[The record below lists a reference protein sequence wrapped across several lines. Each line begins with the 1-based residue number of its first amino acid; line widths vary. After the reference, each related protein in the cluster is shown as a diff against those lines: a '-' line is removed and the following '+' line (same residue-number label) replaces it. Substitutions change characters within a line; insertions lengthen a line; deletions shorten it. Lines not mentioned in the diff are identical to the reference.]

1 MMLWHMA
8 WRNLWRHR
16 TRTLTMTS
24 AVAFSYGLCLF
35 SMGMGD
41 DGHQQMLDEA
51 AEGAGGDIL
60 VHADGYWESKSSD
73 LVIGDSDG
81 ILAMVESVPGV
92 RTAIPRMIIN
102 GLVSSAS
109 GNRMLFLQGID
120 PERELAL
127 RDFSEDVEVGVY
139 LDATD
144 RDDPIILGAV
154 IVEKLELD
162 LGDRVVLTATQPD
175 GEVTRALFH
184 LTGVIETGL
193 VDVDE
198 VMGITTLEAAQAAV
212 GAQGMITQIGVM
224 ADPAISSDSVA
235 GLIRAS
241 IQAHGNGLEVLTW
254 QEAIPEMV
262 GFIEVDDAFL
272 YIYLVVIFAIVAFA
286 IANTFLM
293 AVMERVREFGLLNAL
308 GLRGRGVAGLLLTET
323 LLMTALAMSIGF
335 VLGFSGHLAANHWGI
350 PVAMWGV
357 ESMEVSGVDFAS
369 LVMRS
374 KITPIKWVAAS
385 ILVALVTLGSAL
397 YPAWRASRLA
407 PSEAMRFCG

>member
-1 MMLWHMA
+1 MLWHVA

-16 TRTLTMTS
+16 TRTLIMTS

-51 AEGAGGDIL
+51 AKGAGGEIL
-60 VHADGYWESKSSD
+60 VHAAGYWESKSSD
-73 LVIGDSDG
+73 LVIREGDRV
-81 ILAMVESVPGV
+81 LAGVESAPGV
-92 RTAIPRMIIN
+92 RAAIPRMIIN
-102 GLVSSAS
+102 GLVSSAT
-109 GNRMLFLQGID
+109 GNRILFLQGID
-120 PERELAL
+120 PRRELAL
-127 RDFSEDVEVGVY
+127 QDISDDLKEGEY
-139 LDATD
+139 LGASD

-154 IVEKLELD
+154 IVEKLELE

-184 LTGVIETGL
+184 LTGVVETGL
-193 VDVDE
+193 ADVDE
-198 VMGITTLEAAQAAV
+198 VVGYTTLPAAQSAV
-212 GAQGMITQIGVM
+212 GAEGMLTQIGVM
-224 ADPAISSDSVA
+224 IDPDIPA
-235 GLIRAS
+235 GTAAQNIRNS
-241 IQAHGNGLEVLTW
+241 TGSERDGLEVLTW

-308 GLRGRGVAGLLLTET
+308 GLRGSGVAGLLLTET
-323 LLMTALAMSIGF
+323 VLMTAVAMS
-335 VLGFSGHLAANHWGI
+335 LGFLLGLAGHLAASHWGI
-350 PVAMWGV
+350 PVSAWGV
-357 ESMEVSGVDFAS
+357 DSMEVSGVDFAS
-369 LVMRS
+369 MVMRS

-407 PSEAMRFCG
+407 PSEAMRFFG

>member
-1 MMLWHMA
+1 MLWRIA

-35 SMGMGD
+35 SMGLGD

-51 AEGAGGDIL
+51 AEGAGGEIL

-73 LVIGDSDG
+73 LLIRDASGV
-81 ILAMVESVPGV
+81 LATVESAPGV
-92 RTAIPRMIIN
+92 RAAIPRMIIN
-102 GLVSSAS
+102 GLVSSAV

-120 PERELAL
+120 PQRELAL
-127 RDFSEDVEVGVY
+127 RDLSEHLELGEF
-139 LDATD
+139 LDETQ
-144 RDDPIILGAV
+144 RDDPLLLGAV

-184 LTGVIETGL
+184 LTGIIETGL
-193 VDVDE
+193 IDVDE
-198 VMGITTLEAAQAAV
+198 MMGITTLDAAQAAV
-212 GAQGMITQIGVM
+212 GAHGMVTQIGVM
-224 ADPAISSDSVA
+224 ADPGLVSDSVA
-235 GLIRAS
+235 EQIKVVTRAS
-241 IQAHGNGLEVLTW
+241 GNGLEVLTW

-308 GLRGRGVAGLLLTET
+308 GLKGRGVAGLLLTET
-323 LLMTALAMSIGF
+323 LLMTTLAMAIGF
-335 VLGFSGHLAANHWGI
+335 VLGFAGHLAASHWGI
-350 PVAMWGV
+350 PLSIYGV
-357 ESMEVSGVDFAS
+357 ENMEVSGVDFAS

-374 KITPIKWVAAS
+374 KLNPMKWLAAS
-385 ILVALVTLGSAL
+385 ILVALVTIGSAL

-407 PSEAMRFCG
+407 PSEAMRFFG

>member
-1 MMLWHMA
+1 MLWHIA

-16 TRTLTMTS
+16 ARTLTMTS

-73 LVIGDSDG
+73 LVMGDG
-81 ILAMVESVPGV
+81 AEALAAVESVPGV
-92 RTAIPRMIIN
+92 RAAIPRMIIN
-102 GLVSSAS
+102 GLVSSAA

-127 RDFSEDVEVGVY
+127 RDLSDDVDVGNY
-139 LDATD
+139 LDATE

-193 VDVDE
+193 ADVDE
-198 VMGITTLEAAQAAV
+198 IMGITTLEAAQEAV
-212 GAQGMITQIGVM
+212 GAQGLLTQIGIMV
-224 ADPAISSDSVA
+224 DPSLSSDSVA
-235 GLIRAS
+235 AQIRATT
-241 IQAHGNGLEVLTW
+241 QVNGNGLEVLTW

-323 LLMTALAMSIGF
+323 LLMTTLAMSIGF
-335 VLGFSGHLAANHWGI
+335 VLGFAGHLAASHWGI

-357 ESMEVSGVDFAS
+357 DSMEVSGVDFAS

-385 ILVALVTLGSAL
+385 ILVVLVTLGSAL

-407 PSEAMRFCG
+407 PSEAMRFFG

>member
-1 MMLWHMA
+1 MLWRMA

-16 TRTLTMTS
+16 TRTLIMTS

-60 VHADGYWESKSSD
+60 VHANGYWESKSSD
-73 LVIGDSDG
+73 LVIGDGDG
-81 ILAMVESVPGV
+81 VLATVESVPGV
-92 RTAIPRMIIN
+92 RAAIPRMIIN

-127 RDFSEDVEVGVY
+127 RDLSEDVKVGDY
-139 LDATD
+139 LDATG

-154 IVEKLELD
+154 IVEKLELE

-184 LTGVIETGL
+184 LTGVIRTGL
-193 VDVDE
+193 ADVDE
-198 VMGITTLEAAQAAV
+198 VMGLTTLEAARKAI
-212 GAQGMITQIGVM
+212 GAQGMLTQIGVM
-224 ADPAISSDSVA
+224 SDPALPSDSVA

-241 IQAHGNGLEVLTW
+241 TQARGNGIEVLTW

-335 VLGFSGHLAANHWGI
+335 ALGFAGHLAASHWGI

-357 ESMEVSGVDFAS
+357 DSMEVSGVDFAS

-374 KITPIKWVAAS
+374 KITPAKWVAAS
-385 ILVALVTLGSAL
+385 ILVAFVTLGSAL

-407 PSEAMRFCG
+407 PSEAMRFFG

>member
-1 MMLWHMA
+1 MLWHIA

-35 SMGMGD
+35 SMGIGD
-41 DGHQQMLDEA
+41 DGHQQMLNEA
-51 AEGAGGDIL
+51 TEGAGGDIL
-60 VHADGYWESKSSD
+60 VHAEGYWENKSSD
-73 LVIGDSDG
+73 LVMDDANEVLS
-81 ILAMVESVPGV
+81 AVESTDGV
-92 RTAIPRMIIN
+92 RAAIPRIIIN

-120 PERELAL
+120 PQRELAL
-127 RDFSEDVEVGVY
+127 RDFSEDLEAGEY
-139 LDATD
+139 LDASD
-144 RDDPIILGAV
+144 RDDPIVLGAV

-184 LTGVIETGL
+184 LTGVIKTGL
-193 VDVDE
+193 KEVDE
-198 VMGITTLEAAQAAV
+198 TMGITTLAAAQEAV
-212 GAQGMITQIGVM
+212 GAQGMLTQIGVM
-224 ADPAISSDSVA
+224 IDPGQISDSVA
-235 GLIRAS
+235 ARIRLAS
-241 IQAHGNGLEVLTW
+241 ESPGRTLEVLTW

-272 YIYLVVIFAIVAFA
+272 SIYLIVIFAIVAFA

-323 LLMTALAMSIGF
+323 ILMTSLAMAIGF
-335 VLGFSGHLAANHWGI
+335 VLGFSGHLAASHWGI
-350 PVAMWGV
+350 PLSIYGV
-357 ESMEVSGVDFAS
+357 ENIEVSGVDFAS

-374 KITPIKWVAAS
+374 KLNPMKWVAAS
-385 ILVALVTLGSAL
+385 VLVALVTLGSAL

-407 PSEAMRFCG
+407 PSEAMRFFG

>member
-1 MMLWHMA
+1 MLWRMA

-16 TRTLTMTS
+16 TRTLIMTS

-51 AEGAGGDIL
+51 AKGAGGDIL
-60 VHADGYWESKSSD
+60 VHAEGYWESKSSD
-73 LVIGDSDG
+73 LVIRNGEE
-81 ILAMVESVPGV
+81 ILATVGSLPGV
-92 RTAIPRMIIN
+92 RAAIPRMIIN

-109 GNRMLFLQGID
+109 GNRILFLQGID
-120 PERELAL
+120 PQRELAL
-127 RDFSEDVEVGVY
+127 QDLSEDLEAGSY
-139 LDATD
+139 LDASD
-144 RDDPIILGAV
+144 RADPILLGAV
-154 IVEKLELD
+154 IVEKLELE

-184 LTGVIETGL
+184 LTGVTRTGL
-193 VDVDE
+193 ADIDE
-198 VMGITTLEAAQAAV
+198 VMGITTLEAARKAV
-212 GAQGMITQIGVM
+212 GAV
-224 ADPAISSDSVA
+224 ADPTLPSDSVA
-235 GLIRAS
+235 ALIRGS
-241 IQAHGNGLEVLTW
+241 LQAEGDGLEVLTW
-254 QEAIPEMV
+254 QQAIPEMV

-286 IANTFLM
+286 IADTFLM
-293 AVMERVREFGLLNAL
+293 AVMERVRELGLLNAL
-308 GLRGRGVAGLLLTET
+308 GMRGGGVARLLLTET

-335 VLGFSGHLAANHWGI
+335 VLGLAGHLAASHWGI

-357 ESMEVSGVDFAS
+357 DSMEVSGVDFAS

-374 KITPIKWVAAS
+374 KITPVKWIAAS
-385 ILVALVTLGSAL
+385 ILVVLVTIGSAL

-407 PSEAMRFCG
+407 PSEAMRFFG

>member
-1 MMLWHMA
+1 MMLWRMA

-16 TRTLTMTS
+16 TRTLIMTS

-60 VHADGYWESKSSD
+60 IHADGYWESKSSD
-73 LVIGDSDG
+73 LVIEDADRV
-81 ILAMVESVPGV
+81 LTMVESVPGV
-92 RTAIPRMIIN
+92 GAAIPRMIIN
-102 GLVSSAS
+102 GLVSSAAGS
-109 GNRMLFLQGID
+109 RMLFLQGID
-120 PERELAL
+120 PERESAL
-127 RDFSEDVEVGVY
+127 RDLSKDVDFGNY

-154 IVEKLELD
+154 IVEKLEME

-184 LTGVIETGL
+184 LSGIMETGL
-193 VDVDE
+193 ADVDE
-198 VMGITTLEAAQAAV
+198 VMGITTLAAAQKAV
-212 GAQGMITQIGVM
+212 GAPGVLTQIGVM
-224 ADPAISSDSVA
+224 ADPSLPSDSVA

-241 IQAHGNGLEVLTW
+241 IRSEGSGFEVLTW

-308 GLRGRGVAGLLLTET
+308 GMRGRGVARLLLTET

-335 VLGFSGHLAANHWGI
+335 VLGLAGHLAASHWGI

-357 ESMEVSGVDFAS
+357 DSMEVSGVDFSS

-374 KITPIKWVAAS
+374 KITPVKWVAAS
-385 ILVALVTLGSAL
+385 ILVVLVTLGSAL

-407 PSEAMRFCG
+407 PSEAMRFFG

>member
-1 MMLWHMA
+1 MLWRIA

-16 TRTLTMTS
+16 ARTLTMTS

-73 LVIGDSDG
+73 LVMSDG
-81 ILAMVESVPGV
+81 AEVLAAVESVPGV
-92 RTAIPRMIIN
+92 RAAIPRMIIN
-102 GLVSSAS
+102 GLVSSAA

-120 PERELAL
+120 PDRELAL
-127 RDFSEDVEVGVY
+127 RDLSDDVDVGNY
-139 LDATD
+139 LDATE

-193 VDVDE
+193 ADVDE
-198 VMGITTLEAAQAAV
+198 IVGITTLEAAQEAV
-212 GAQGMITQIGVM
+212 GAQGFLTQIGIMV
-224 ADPAISSDSVA
+224 DPSLPSDSVA
-235 GLIRAS
+235 ALIRAATQ
-241 IQAHGNGLEVLTW
+241 INGNGLEVLTW

-323 LLMTALAMSIGF
+323 LLMTTLAMSIGF
-335 VLGFSGHLAANHWGI
+335 VLGFAGHLAASHWGI

-357 ESMEVSGVDFAS
+357 DSMEVSGVDFAS

-385 ILVALVTLGSAL
+385 ILVVLVTLGSAL

-407 PSEAMRFCG
+407 PSEAMRFFA

>member
-1 MMLWHMA
+1 
-8 WRNLWRHR
+8 
-16 TRTLTMTS
+16 MTS

-35 SMGMGD
+35 SMGLGD

-73 LVIGDSDG
+73 LVIRDASEV
-81 ILAMVESVPGV
+81 ISAVESTPGV
-92 RTAIPRMIIN
+92 RAVIPRVIVN
-102 GLVSSAS
+102 GLVSSAV

-120 PERELAL
+120 PAREIHL
-127 RDFSEDVEVGVY
+127 RDYSEDLDAGEY
-139 LDATD
+139 LDASD

-154 IVEKLELD
+154 IVEKLELEV
-162 LGDRVVLTATQPD
+162 GDRVVLTATQPD

-184 LTGVIETGL
+184 LTGVIRTGL
-193 VDVDE
+193 KDADE
-198 VMGITTLEAAQAAV
+198 SMGITTLEAAQEAV

-224 ADPAISSDSVA
+224 TDPSLVSDSVA
-235 GLIRAS
+235 ARIRA
-241 IQAHGNGLEVLTW
+241 AVGNRGNALEVLTW

-272 YIYLVVIFAIVAFA
+272 YIYLIVIFAIVAFA

-308 GLRGRGVAGLLLTET
+308 GMRGRGVAGLLLTET
-323 LLMTALAMSIGF
+323 LLMTALAMAIGF
-335 VLGFSGHLAANHWGI
+335 ILGFSGHLAASHWGI
-350 PVAMWGV
+350 PLSIYGV
-357 ESMEVSGVDFAS
+357 DSMEVSGVDFAS

-374 KITPIKWVAAS
+374 KLNPMKWVAAS
-385 ILVALVTLGSAL
+385 VLVAMVTLGSAL

-407 PSEAMRFCG
+407 PSEAMRFFG

>member
-1 MMLWHMA
+1 MLWRMA

-16 TRTLTMTS
+16 TRTLIMTS

-60 VHADGYWESKSSD
+60 VHANGYWESKSSD
-73 LVIGDSDG
+73 LVIGDG
-81 ILAMVESVPGV
+81 EGVLAAVESVPGV
-92 RTAIPRMIIN
+92 RAAIPRMIIN

-127 RDFSEDVEVGVY
+127 RDLSEDVKVGDY

-154 IVEKLELD
+154 IVEKLELE

-184 LTGVIETGL
+184 LTGVIRTGL
-193 VDVDE
+193 ADVDE
-198 VMGITTLEAAQAAV
+198 VMGLTTLEAARKAI
-212 GAQGMITQIGVM
+212 GAQGMLTQIGVM
-224 ADPAISSDSVA
+224 SDPALPSDSVA

-241 IQAHGNGLEVLTW
+241 TQARGNGIEVLTW

-335 VLGFSGHLAANHWGI
+335 ALGFAGHLAASHWGI

-357 ESMEVSGVDFAS
+357 DSMEVSGVDFAS

-374 KITPIKWVAAS
+374 KITPAKWVAAS
-385 ILVALVTLGSAL
+385 ILVAFVTLGSAL

-407 PSEAMRFCG
+407 PSEAMRFFG

>member
-1 MMLWHMA
+1 MLWHVA

-16 TRTLTMTS
+16 ARTLTMTS
-24 AVAFSYGLCLF
+24 AVAFSYGLCLV
-35 SMGMGD
+35 SMGIGD

-60 VHADGYWESKSSD
+60 VHAEGYWESKSSD
-73 LVIGDSDG
+73 LVMADSEDV
-81 ILAMVESVPGV
+81 LVSVESVPGV
-92 RTAIPRMIIN
+92 RAAIPRMIIN

-127 RDFSEDVEVGVY
+127 RDLSEDLDAGEY
-139 LDATD
+139 LDESE
-144 RDDPIILGAV
+144 RDDPIILGSI
-154 IVEKLELD
+154 IVEKLELE

-193 VDVDE
+193 KDIDE
-198 VMGITTLEAAQAAV
+198 IMGITTLAAAQEAV
-212 GAQGMITQIGVM
+212 GAQGMLTQIGVM
-224 ADPAISSDSVA
+224 ADPGQPSDSVA
-235 GLIRAS
+235 AAIGRVTGNNH
-241 IQAHGNGLEVLTW
+241 QALEVLTW

-272 YIYLVVIFAIVAFA
+272 YIYLVVMFAIVAFA

-308 GLRGRGVAGLLLTET
+308 GMKGRGVAGLLLTET
-323 LLMTALAMSIGF
+323 VLMTLLAMAIGF

-350 PVAMWGV
+350 PISMYGV

-369 LVMRS
+369 MVMRS
-374 KITPIKWVAAS
+374 KLNPMKWVAAS
-385 ILVALVTLGSAL
+385 ILVAVVTIGSAL

-407 PSEAMRFCG
+407 PSEAMRFFG

>member
-1 MMLWHMA
+1 MLWRVA

-35 SMGMGD
+35 SMGLGD
-41 DGHQQMLDEA
+41 DGHQQMLNEA

-73 LVIGDSDG
+73 LVIREAEGLISS
-81 ILAMVESVPGV
+81 VEATPGV
-92 RTAIPRMIIN
+92 RAVIPRVIVN
-102 GLVSSAS
+102 GLVSSAV

-120 PERELAL
+120 PAREIAL
-127 RDFSEDVEVGVY
+127 RDYSEDLEVGEY
-139 LDATD
+139 LDASE
-144 RDDPIILGAV
+144 RDDPLILGAV
-154 IVEKLELD
+154 IAEKLELE

-184 LTGVIETGL
+184 LTGIIRTGL
-193 VDVDE
+193 KEADE
-198 VMGITTLEAAQAAV
+198 SMGITTLEAAQKAV

-224 ADPAISSDSVA
+224 TDPTLISDSVA
-235 GLIRAS
+235 AQIRA
-241 IQAHGNGLEVLTW
+241 GLGPRGDGLEVLTW

-272 YIYLVVIFAIVAFA
+272 YIYLIVIFAIVAFA

-308 GLRGRGVAGLLLTET
+308 GMRGRGVAGLLLTET
-323 LLMTALAMSIGF
+323 LLMTAIAMAIGF
-335 VLGFSGHLAANHWGI
+335 LLGLSGHLAASHWGI
-350 PVAMWGV
+350 PISIYGV
-357 ESMEVSGVDFAS
+357 DSMEVSGVDFAS

-374 KITPIKWVAAS
+374 KLNPMKWMAAS
-385 ILVALVTLGSAL
+385 ILVALVTVGSAL

-407 PSEAMRFCG
+407 PSEAMRFFG

>member
-1 MMLWHMA
+1 MLWRIA

-35 SMGMGD
+35 SMGLGD

-60 VHADGYWESKSSD
+60 VHAAGYWESKSSD
-73 LVIGDSDG
+73 LVIDG
-81 ILAMVESVPGV
+81 ADDVLATVESTPGV
-92 RTAIPRMIIN
+92 RAAIPRMIIN
-102 GLVSSAS
+102 GLVSSS
-109 GNRMLFLQGID
+109 TGNRMLFLQGID
-120 PERELAL
+120 PQRETAL
-127 RDFSEDVEVGVY
+127 RDLSEDLEAGEY
-139 LDATD
+139 LDTTE
-144 RDDPIILGAV
+144 RDDPLILGAV
-154 IVEKLELD
+154 VVEKLELD

-193 VDVDE
+193 KDVDE
-198 VMGITTLEAAQAAV
+198 MMGITTLGAAQKAV
-212 GAQGMITQIGVM
+212 GAQGRLTQIGVM
-224 ADPAISSDSVA
+224 ADPGLASDSVA
-235 GLIRAS
+235 AQIRIATG
-241 IQAHGNGLEVLTW
+241 ADGYGLEVLTW

-308 GLRGRGVAGLLLTET
+308 GLKGRGVAGLLLTET
-323 LLMTALAMSIGF
+323 FLMTTLAMAIGF
-335 VLGFSGHLAANHWGI
+335 VLGFSGHLAASHWGI
-350 PVAMWGV
+350 PLSVYGV

-374 KITPIKWVAAS
+374 KLNPVKWLAAS

-407 PSEAMRFCG
+407 PSEAMRFFG